1 MSEYRFNSKLSKEWQ
16 KAFLVKFFY
25 LGRFFV

>member
-16 KAFLVKFFY
+16 KVFLVKFSY